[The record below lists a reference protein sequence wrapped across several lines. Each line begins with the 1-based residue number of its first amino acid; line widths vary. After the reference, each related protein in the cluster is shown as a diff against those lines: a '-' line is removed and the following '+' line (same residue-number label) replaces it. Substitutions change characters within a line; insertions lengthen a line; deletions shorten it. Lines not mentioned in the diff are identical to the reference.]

1 MDKNQCFELGYIGK
15 VHGLDGSV
23 MAVLDVDYPEQYRKM
38 DALFVEQK
46 GQLVPFMIRKI
57 SGIKGNQILLL
68 FEGIESEAQA
78 QELKGCKLFLPEK
91 ALPKLKD
98 NQYYFH
104 ELVGCVV
111 MDENQGELGE
121 IREIVDLPH
130 QTLAVMVWKGAEV
143 LIPVHESIVVRINR
157 TEKKVNTRL
166 PEGLID
172 VFTKPD
178 EKEEV
183 YAD

>member
-15 VHGLDGSV
+15 IHGLDGTV
-23 MAVLDVDYPEQYRKM
+23 MAILDVDFPDQYRKM

-57 SGIKGNQILLL
+57 AGIKGSQILLS

-78 QELKGCKLFLPEK
+78 LELKGCKLFLPEK

-111 MDENQGELGE
+111 MDEQLGELGE

-130 QTLAVMVWKGAEV
+130 QTLAIMDWKGAEV
-143 LIPVHESIVVRINR
+143 LIPVHESIVLQINR
-157 TEKKVNTRL
+157 TEKKVSARL

-172 VFTKPD
+172 VFTKPY

-183 YAD
+183 YED